1 MHKYGDD
8 KGQLKCSFC
17 GKTQDQVKKLV
28 AGPGVYICD
37 ECIELCNEIIE
48 EELAEVLDEVT
59 DRQKLILHN
68 DDINTFDHVIDCL
81 VRICK
86 HDELQA
92 EQCALLVHTK
102 GKATVKTGARADLI
116 AMCQALLDEGLNATI
131 GE

>member
-1 MHKYGDD
+1 MR
-8 KGQLKCSFC
+8 
-17 GKTQDQVKKLV
+17 
-28 AGPGVYICD
+28 
-37 ECIELCNEIIE
+37 ELLIE
-48 EELAEVLDEVT
+48 EELVEVLDEVT

-92 EQCALLVHTK
+92 EQCAFLVHFK
-102 GKATVKTGARADLI
+102 GKATVKTGARGDLM
-116 AMCQALLDEGLNATI
+116 AMCQALLDEGLSATI

>member
-1 MHKYGDD
+1 MREF
-8 KGQLKCSFC
+8 L
-17 GKTQDQVKKLV
+17 
-28 AGPGVYICD
+28 
-37 ECIELCNEIIE
+37 IE
-48 EELAEVLDEVT
+48 EELAEALDEVT